1 MFVHRKKHRSG
12 HVSII
17 VMDKSSG
24 KLREVK
30 NFGVAKSDSEADELY
45 FEAKQW
51 IRRYGGQ
58 LEMDFID
65 DEVKLREQE
74 ETTRVLSNI
83 DSLLINGHRLILD
96 QVYDSIGFNE
106 IKLNN
111 MRKILILSLGFALS
125 LGAQAKDYHRT
136 ADTTTVVCRLSA
148 DGMMSRWAC
157 LVTVCPPAKVCPV
170 QKSSH

>member
-17 VMDKSSG
+17 VMDKSRG

-30 NFGVAKSDSEADELY
+30 NVGVAKSDSEADELY

-65 DEVKLREQE
+65 EEVKLREQE
-74 ETTRVLSNI
+74 ETTRVLSN
-83 DSLLINGHRLILD
+83 DSLLINGHSLILD
-96 QVYDSIGFNE
+96 QVYDSIGFRDV
-106 IKLNN
+106 L
-111 MRKILILSLGFALS
+111 
-125 LGAQAKDYHRT
+125 
-136 ADTTTVVCRLSA
+136 
-148 DGMMSRWAC
+148 
-157 LVTVCPPAKVCPV
+157 
-170 QKSSH
+170 

>member
-106 IKLNN
+106 IPDEILFLLRAKICFFSYPPNFCFFFTHFYKRFRLTKK
-111 MRKILILSLGFALS
+111 RKINYFIFFSSYFTYKPAS
-125 LGAQAKDYHRT
+125 
-136 ADTTTVVCRLSA
+136 TV
-148 DGMMSRWAC
+148 
-157 LVTVCPPAKVCPV
+157 PEIE
-170 QKSSH
+170 

>member
-106 IKLNN
+106 IPDEILFLLRAKICFFSYPTNFCLFFTHFYKRFRLTKN
-111 MRKILILSLGFALS
+111 RKINYFIFFSSYFTYKPAS
-125 LGAQAKDYHRT
+125 
-136 ADTTTVVCRLSA
+136 TV
-148 DGMMSRWAC
+148 
-157 LVTVCPPAKVCPV
+157 PEIE
-170 QKSSH
+170 

>member
-1 MFVHRKKHRSG
+1 MRIRVFLLKYDCKDTVTQGDGQAIQTSFSTGKREMTQRRRTACFQYLCTMFVHRKKHRSG

-30 NFGVAKSDSEADELY
+30 NFGAAKSDSEADELY

-74 ETTRVLSNI
+74 ETTRVLSN
-83 DSLLINGHRLILD
+83 DSLLINGHSLILD
-96 QVYDSIGFNE
+96 QVYDSIGFRDV
-106 IKLNN
+106 L
-111 MRKILILSLGFALS
+111 
-125 LGAQAKDYHRT
+125 
-136 ADTTTVVCRLSA
+136 
-148 DGMMSRWAC
+148 
-157 LVTVCPPAKVCPV
+157 
-170 QKSSH
+170 